1 MTALVLLPQLDNY
14 VVSSIDY
21 QSELI
26 AVWSERVKTDT
37 SGILEK
43 TITHSWG
50 CTCCTQDPL
59 YLNRKR
65 NYYKRKTRRRDNFKH
80 EKEAAS

>member
-1 MTALVLLPQLDNY
+1 MALVLLPPLGCY
-14 VVSSIDY
+14 VASSIDY
-21 QSELI
+21 QNELV

-50 CTCCTQDPL
+50 CTCCTQDPE
-59 YLNRKR
+59 YLARKKK
-65 NYYKRKTRRRDNFKH
+65 YYKRKS
-80 EKEAAS
+80 KEAVA